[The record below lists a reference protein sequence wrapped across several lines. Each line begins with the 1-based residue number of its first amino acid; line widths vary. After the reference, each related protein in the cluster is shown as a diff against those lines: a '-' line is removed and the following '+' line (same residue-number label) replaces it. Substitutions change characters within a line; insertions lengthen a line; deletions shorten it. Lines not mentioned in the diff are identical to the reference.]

1 MKCCSSK
8 GRRVFPKAEQSDE
21 ESNATRMKEAGDK
34 MAREIVVSH
43 FKSLLEDNPNTT
55 LEMAILSFENAGPEY
70 NGDLMAFSKSK
81 DRTPEMYKA
90 SYNIFFVEAKNR

>member
-55 LEMAILSFENAGPEY
+55 LEMAILSFENAGPFIHESFQRIVQLILA
-70 NGDLMAFSKSK
+70 GLSH
-81 DRTPEMYKA
+81 
-90 SYNIFFVEAKNR
+90 